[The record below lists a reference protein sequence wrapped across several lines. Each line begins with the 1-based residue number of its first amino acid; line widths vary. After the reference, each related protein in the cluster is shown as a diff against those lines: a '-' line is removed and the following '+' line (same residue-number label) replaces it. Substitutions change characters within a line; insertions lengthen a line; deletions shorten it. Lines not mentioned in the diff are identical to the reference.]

1 MNSLE
6 DMDAAQLREHCQK
19 LQRQL
24 ERIIQHSDKQ
34 DERLRRANAELSQY
48 KNHLEHK
55 VEQEIKRREEKE
67 QMLYRQSKLA
77 AMGEMIN
84 AIAHQW
90 KQPINVL
97 KMQIEMLGMD
107 CDERCDPQTVREFTH
122 KSNTQIE
129 HMLSTMEEFRS
140 FFKPNKHT
148 QTFYVK
154 DAIESVLRLMR
165 DELMK
170 HQIHTVI
177 TDNAPM
183 RIEGI
188 ENEFKHLL
196 LNLINNA
203 KDAFEENGIKDKKLE
218 FILSQDGGRKR
229 LMVKD
234 NAGGID
240 EDVLQT
246 LFKPNVTTKTE
257 DRGSGI
263 GLYLSSQIAYK
274 HNGKLYAKNHENGAC
289 FVFEK
294 VVP

>member
-6 DMDAAQLREHCQK
+6 DMDAPQLRERCKK
-19 LQRQL
+19 LQKQL

-34 DERLRRANAELSQY
+34 DERLRRANEELSQY

-55 VEQEIKRREEKE
+55 VQQEIKRREEKE
-67 QMLYRQSKLA
+67 KMLYQQSKLA

-97 KMQIEMLGMD
+97 KMQIEMLGLE
-107 CDERCDPQTVREFTH
+107 CDETCDPETIREFTS

-129 HMLSTMEEFRS
+129 HMLLTMEEFRS
-140 FFKPNKHT
+140 FFKPNKSTH
-148 QTFYVK
+148 TFYLK
-154 DAIESVLRLMR
+154 DAVESVLRLMK

-177 TDNAPM
+177 TAKTPLQ
-183 RIEGI
+183 IEGI

-203 KDAFEENGIKDKKLE
+203 KDAFEENEIENKELE
-218 FILSQDGGRKR
+218 FIIEENQMHKR
-229 LMVKD
+229 LVVKD

-240 EDVLQT
+240 SSVLDS
-246 LFKPNVTTKTE
+246 LFKPNVTTKSE

-274 HNGKLYAKNHENGAC
+274 HNAKLYAKNHENGAC